1 MSADRDVSGLI
12 GRLTATRV
20 EGFEVDFTDWGFYP
34 GSDLGGASWR
44 NHWHRHTY
52 FEVCLAHS
60 GAGVFRHGDESF
72 PVSDGDVFLARR
84 GVLHE
89 IESSHDDP
97 LGISFWGFDL
107 TPGRRAPRVGE
118 GGWWSGL
125 FRGAVVSRRVGQLPA
140 LLQGLA
146 AEARSFR
153 SGHRP
158 VTRAL
163 GAALVVETG
172 RAFTDAS
179 ELATEPPV
187 LDRSEQSYVVMH
199 RFLQDNLA
207 QPVSVRDVAEAA
219 HVSQRQAERL
229 FHRHGGA
236 SMMTVLRRL
245 RIERAT
251 RLLRA
256 GDAAVA
262 AVAAEVGY
270 ADVPSFR
277 TAFRSVTGQSPRDF
291 RRTNGTV
298 HVS

>member
-1 MSADRDVSGLI
+1 MSEDRDVSGLI

-20 EGFEVDFTDWGFYP
+20 EGFEVDFTDWGYFP
-34 GSDLGGASWR
+34 GADLGGVWWR

-52 FEVCLAHS
+52 LEVCLANS
-60 GAGVFRHGDESF
+60 GSGVFRHGDESF
-72 PVSDGDVFLARR
+72 SVAAGDLFLARR

-89 IESSHDDP
+89 IESHHDDP

-125 FRGAVVSRRVGQLPA
+125 FRGAVVSRRVGQVPA
-140 LLQGLA
+140 LLQALA
-146 AEARSFR
+146 AEAGSFR

-172 RAFTDAS
+172 RAFS
-179 ELATEPPV
+179 EAEELVTEPPA
-187 LDRSEQSYVVMH
+187 LDRSEQSYAVMH

-207 QPVSVRDVAEAA
+207 QPVSVRDVASAA
-219 HVSQRQAERL
+219 HLSDRQAERL

-245 RIERAT
+245 RIERAA

-256 GDAAVA
+256 DDAVVGG
-262 AVAAEVGY
+262 VAAEVGY
-270 ADVPSFR
+270 TDLPSFR
-277 TAFRSVTGQSPRDF
+277 AAFKAVTGQSPRDF

-298 HVS
+298 HLG